1 MFGIGSIGQAGGV
14 AEDQLEITSEVL
26 DTAVVVTVVGE
37 VDNSNADQ
45 LQRVVGAALDRA
57 GPPHQ
62 AGAVAV
68 DLTRVS
74 FFGSAGLQALV
85 QSADLAREGCK
96 PLRIVVNEH
105 RPVLLP
111 IQLTGLDQL
120 LALYDSLADALRFE
134 L

>member
-1 MFGIGSIGQAGGV
+1 
-14 AEDQLEITSEVL
+14 
-26 DTAVVVTVVGE
+26 
-37 VDNSNADQ
+37 
-45 LQRVVGAALDRA
+45 
-57 GPPHQ
+57 
-62 AGAVAV
+62 VAV

-96 PLRIVVNEH
+96 PLRVVVNEH